1 MKPQGA
7 ATRGKT
13 SGTGQGKPGATLP
26 FGPAG
31 WMYKDWEG
39 IVYPHPKPPR
49 FDQLRY
55 IAKYFDAVEIN
66 STYYGPPLALTATS
80 WVHRV
85 EEHKDFRFTAKL
97 WKRFTHERVKA
108 WTTAEV
114 GQVRAGFD
122 VMMESGRLG
131 AVLLQFPW
139 SFRRNEENR
148 ELEGYA
154 EPGKDP
160 VIKGTNSLTG
170 RP

>member
-1 MKPQGA
+1 MKPQGS

-13 SGTGQGKPGATLP
+13 SGTGQGKPGATLR

-66 STYYGPPLALTATS
+66 STYYGPPLARTATS
-80 WVHRV
+80 Y
-85 EEHKDFRFTAKL
+85 
-97 WKRFTHERVKA
+97 
-108 WTTAEV
+108 
-114 GQVRAGFD
+114 GD
-122 VMMESGRLG
+122 VM
-131 AVLLQFPW
+131 
-139 SFRRNEENR
+139 
-148 ELEGYA
+148 EGYA